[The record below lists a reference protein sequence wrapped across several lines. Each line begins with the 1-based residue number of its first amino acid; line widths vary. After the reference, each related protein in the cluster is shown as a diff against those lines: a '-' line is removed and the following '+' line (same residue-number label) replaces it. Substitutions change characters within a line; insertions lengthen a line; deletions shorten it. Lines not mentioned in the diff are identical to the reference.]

1 VKTLKAIIFDFDGV
15 LADSVPAYRNAVI
28 DAAGEAGITDCAPDD
43 IESADTRTVAQRIIN
58 QYNLDIDV
66 ETMAAQIEEFALD
79 RLLTA
84 PRIVPGARR
93 LVESVRQAGLRTAIG
108 SLAPRRNINA
118 ILGQAG
124 MQDMFEA
131 IIAVDDIEKIKPDPE
146 VFLKAADAIGVAPD
160 ECVVI
165 EDADF
170 GIAAALAAGMVAV
183 ALTTS
188 LPADELAAAHYIV
201 PGLTDLSVDTLL
213 RMYQEVRAN
222 SGRPG

>member
-15 LADSVPAYRNAVI
+15 LADSVPVYKTAVVE
-28 DAAGEAGITDCAPDD
+28 AAGEAGITDCTPDD
-43 IESADTRTVAQRIIN
+43 IESADTRTVAQRIIE

-79 RLLTA
+79 RLLTT
-84 PRIVPGARR
+84 PRIVPGARK

-118 ILGQAG
+118 VLGQAG
-124 MQDMFEA
+124 MQDLFEA
-131 IIAVDDIEKIKPDPE
+131 IVAVDDIKKIKPDPE
-146 VFLKAADAIGVAPD
+146 VFLKAAEAIGVAPD

-170 GIAAALAAGMVAV
+170 GIEAALSAGMVAV
-183 ALTTS
+183 ALTTT
-188 LPADELAAAHYIV
+188 LPSDELAAAHYVV
-201 PGLTDLSVDTLL
+201 PGLGDLSVDTLR
-213 RMYQEVRAN
+213 RMYREVRGN
-222 SGRPG
+222 SGDS

>member
-28 DAAGEAGITDCAPDD
+28 DAAGQAGITDCDGDD

-84 PRIVPGARR
+84 SRIVPGARR

-146 VFLKAADAIGVAPD
+146 VFLKAADAIGVLPD

-183 ALTTS
+183 ALTTT
-188 LPADELAAAHYIV
+188 LPANELAAAHYIV
-201 PGLTDLSVDTLL
+201 PGLTDLSVDTLQK
-213 RMYQEVRAN
+213 MYREVRGN
-222 SGRPG
+222 SDRPG